1 MNIKSLIIRCLTN
14 YLIAIMEI
22 QKLEFVSKSWEID
35 TDCSGRS
42 KIAGDL
48 CGDVPPN
55 RQKIWRPPNNLA
67 VARNL
72 ATPELAARTFYE
84 TSHEKLLHALSL

>member
-35 TDCSGRS
+35 TAQLF
-42 KIAGDL
+42 KIL
-48 CGDVPPN
+48 FLTCVLPN
-55 RQKIWRPPNNLA
+55 
-67 VARNL
+67 
-72 ATPELAARTFYE
+72 
-84 TSHEKLLHALSL
+84 